1 MRGSYMVRI
10 PAVLKRSDVL
20 REDWP
25 SIKAN
30 MVQNITY
37 LYADALN
44 EIETSVK
51 RKKGSTWAIKR
62 A

>member
-1 MRGSYMVRI
+1 MRGSYMVRV

-30 MVQNITY
+30 MIQNITLMY
-37 LYADALN
+37 VDALN

-51 RKKGSTWAIKR
+51 KKKGSMWAIKR